1 MLELAAVHAR
11 AAAGAAASVSVITEI
26 RETSKRGMAA
36 LARAERNQRERG
48 SRPDAPTRNR
58 TENLLIKSQLLCQL
72 SYRRAGGNIVR
83 QGSERK
89 LSRLC
94 VCGSVPLVLPCPQ
107 GESNPCSHL
116 ERVVS

>member
-72 SYRRAGGNIVR
+72 SYRRAGRKIIKPPATCKVR
-83 QGSERK
+83 GVIRDA
-89 LSRLC
+89 
-94 VCGSVPLVLPCPQ
+94 PLHSCPQ